1 MSFCLG
7 PSGFLSGLSAWGI
20 WTLTPLWR
28 RGVTT
33 MKMIRSTRQTSTSGV
48 TLMSLCSLSR
58 PPPPPIP
65 MEKLLLG
72 ELSARA
78 APFDEVVD
86 QFVRRVRHLDL
97 EPLDVVHEDVEHPH
111 RRDGHEEPER
121 RRDEGLRDAGR
132 DRRDTART
140 GQRHAAE
147 RVDDADDR
155 SEETDEGSGR
165 ADRRE

>member
-33 MKMIRSTRQTSTSGV
+33 MKMINRTRQTSTSGV

-65 MEKLLLG
+65 MDLLLLRG
-72 ELSARA
+72 QLSAGA
-78 APFDEVVD
+78 ATLDEVVD
-86 QFVRRVRHLDL
+86 QLVRGVRHLDL

-111 RRDGHEEPER
+111 GRDGHEEAES
-121 RRDEGLRDAGR
+121 RRDERLGDTGR
-132 DRRDTART
+132 DRRDAAR
-140 GQRHAAE
+140 
-147 RVDDADDR
+147 
-155 SEETDEGSGR
+155 SG
-165 ADRRE
+165 

>member
-58 PPPPPIP
+58 RPPPPIP
-65 MEKLLLG
+65 MEKLLRG
-72 ELSARA
+72 ELGARA

-86 QFVRRVRHLDL
+86 ELVRGVRHLDL

-111 RRDGHEEPER
+111 RRDGHEEAEGR
-121 RRDEGLRDAGR
+121 RNEGFGDTGR
-132 DRRDTART
+132 NRRDTARPRL
-140 GQRHAAE
+140 GHAAE
-147 RVDDADDR
+147 RVDDA
-155 SEETDEGSGR
+155 
-165 ADRRE
+165 